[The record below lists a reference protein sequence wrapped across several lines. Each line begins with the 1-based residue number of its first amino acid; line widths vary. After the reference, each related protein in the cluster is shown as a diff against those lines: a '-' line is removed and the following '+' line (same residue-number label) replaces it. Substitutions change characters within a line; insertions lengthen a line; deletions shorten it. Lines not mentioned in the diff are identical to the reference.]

1 MKKAKLKDI
10 FNISMIYIYISHLY
24 IGFAPI
30 ERTRKVNITKVH
42 NDCMELF
49 AYFHN
54 KLIEALVKCTKNSLE
69 ILRKKVT
76 EMRSSMLFIIL

>member
-1 MKKAKLKDI
+1 MDRLKDAFLI
-10 FNISMIYIYISHLY
+10 TNNDLY
-24 IGFAPI
+24 LFILGFAPI

-42 NDCMELF
+42 SDCMELF

-76 EMRSSMLFIIL
+76 EMRFVQCHL

>member
-1 MKKAKLKDI
+1 MDRLKNI
-10 FNISMIYIYISHLY
+10 FNISTIDLY
-24 IGFAPI
+24 LFVVGFAPI

-76 EMRSSMLFIIL
+76 EMRFIQCRL

>member
-10 FNISMIYIYISHLY
+10 FNISQTMIYIYL
-24 IGFAPI
+24 GFAPI

>member
-1 MKKAKLKDI
+1 
-10 FNISMIYIYISHLY
+10 MIRECNDTFLSI

-30 ERTRKVNITKVH
+30 ERTRKVQINKVH
-42 NDCMELF
+42 NECMELF

-69 ILRKKVT
+69 LLKKHVIVT
-76 EMRSSMLFIIL
+76 RFVKFHV